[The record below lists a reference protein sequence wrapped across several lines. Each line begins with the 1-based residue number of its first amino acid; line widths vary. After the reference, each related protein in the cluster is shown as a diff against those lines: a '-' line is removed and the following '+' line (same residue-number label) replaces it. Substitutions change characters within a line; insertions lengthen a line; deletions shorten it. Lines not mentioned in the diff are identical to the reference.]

1 MFPDDIMNRAGEVI
15 AACREQKVTLAV
27 AESCTGGL
35 VAGALSEVPGAS
47 EVLNGG
53 FVTYSDI
60 LKNRVLGV
68 DERTLERFGAV
79 SEQAAREMAEGAL
92 KAGIAALSVAV
103 TGVAGPEGGSKDK
116 PVGLVHFATARR
128 GEKGVATHHEAR
140 TFRND
145 GRTEIRL
152 AAVRHALAMLLAETG
167 QN

>member
-1 MFPDDIMNRAGEVI
+1 MFSPGISELAAEVV
-15 AACREQKVTLAV
+15 AACREREITLAA

-35 VAGALSEVPGAS
+35 VLGALTEVAGAS
-47 EVLNGG
+47 EVLTGG

-68 DERTLERFGAV
+68 SGETLERFGAV

-92 KAGIAALSVAV
+92 KAGIATLSVAV
-103 TGVAGPEGGSKDK
+103 TGIAGPGGGSREK

-128 GEKGVATHHEAR
+128 GNKGIATHHEMR
-140 TFRND
+140 TFKND

-152 AAVRHALAMLLAETG
+152 AAVRHALKMLLAEAQQT
-167 QN
+167 